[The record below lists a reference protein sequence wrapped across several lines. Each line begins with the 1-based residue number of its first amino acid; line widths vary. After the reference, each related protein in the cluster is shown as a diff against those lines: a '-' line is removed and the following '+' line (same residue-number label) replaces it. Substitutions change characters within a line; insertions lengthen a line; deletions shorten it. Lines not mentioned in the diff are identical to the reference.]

1 MTTLDLGQEQRAVQ
15 SDRRLVAGRYRL
27 HAQIGHGRLGD
38 IYEAEDEGYRELG
51 VGSRVAIQLLPD
63 RIALEYRFIFGL

>member
-1 MTTLDLGQEQRAVQ
+1 MSTLELGHEPQAVQ
-15 SDRRLVAGRYRL
+15 TDRRLVAGRYRL

-51 VGSRVAIQLLPD
+51 VGRRVAIQLLPD
-63 RIALEYRFIFGL
+63 RIALD